1 MYKLT
6 RPSRVWLQGA
16 TRKTRRRLGNE
27 LMIERLVGFCVRW
40 RWAVLFLVLSL
51 TGAGVYFA
59 TTRFAIDTNTENLFS
74 PDIPWRRHETALY
87 SAFPQLDDLIVA
99 VIDGKTPQLAEE
111 AADRLNAALQGAP
124 LIARAWRPDDNPFF
138 HANGLL
144 YMNTADLRRTV
155 GTLIGER
162 DILQAL
168 AEDPSLRGLDGALIT
183 NMQQIGGSQR
193 GLALFSSGLDELSR
207 AFEAVLANKPAA
219 VSWEKM
225 LSIGPPPPA
234 PEAAASDLRRILL
247 IKPVLDFGALQP
259 GADAIEVVRKTAA
272 ELKLTPKEGVR
283 LRLTGQVPLADDEFA
298 TISENMGLNLSV
310 TLGIVALILFAAL
323 RSPKLIFAVLV
334 TLLAGLAMTAGLGL
348 LLIGRFNM
356 ISVAFAALF
365 IGLGVDLGIQ
375 FTTRYREERHKMGP
389 QSADIGAALQNA
401 ARGIG
406 GSLTLAAV
414 SLVAGFFCFLPTDF
428 RGVSELGLI
437 AGFGMII
444 AYVAT
449 LTFLPALI
457 KLLKPRSES
466 LPVETAALARVDHW
480 IARHRGIVIVAAVLA
495 AVAGLPHLLH
505 LTFDSNP
512 MDLRSKKLESV
523 STFLDLS
530 EDPKTALN
538 TIEVLAPSLDA
549 ARELARK
556 IAALPTVDHVVSVE
570 TLLPSNQDEKLPLI
584 ERAAAQLSATL
595 APKVKQ
601 PPSDAEVVKSLVST
615 GGALRRGFGRA
626 EPPAVTRFVANLD
639 ALAKAGPLVR
649 EAARVAVFSGFDQLL
664 DDLRK
669 LLATKGISVETLPA
683 DLANDWISPRG
694 EYRIE
699 VFPKGDSNNRD
710 VMTAF
715 ARDVRTV
722 APDASG
728 LPIIVAEAGETV
740 VRAFIQAGVYAF
752 LAIFAILAIALR
764 NAKDVALTLGPLL
777 LAGVMSLEAA
787 DYLGMSLNFA
797 NIIALPL
804 MFAVGVA
811 FHIYYVIAW
820 RKGIADMLASS
831 LTRAIFFSAL
841 TTGTAFGSLA
851 FSSHPGTASMGELL
865 AISLFF
871 TLLAAFV
878 VVPAFLGPPRS
889 RPS

>member
-1 MYKLT
+1 M
-6 RPSRVWLQGA
+6 
-16 TRKTRRRLGNE
+16 
-27 LMIERLVGFCVRW
+27 
-40 RWAVLFLVLSL
+40 
-51 TGAGVYFA
+51 
-59 TTRFAIDTNTENLFS
+59 
-74 PDIPWRRHETALY
+74 
-87 SAFPQLDDLIVA
+87 
-99 VIDGKTPQLAEE
+99 
-111 AADRLNAALQGAP
+111 
-124 LIARAWRPDDNPFF
+124 
-138 HANGLL
+138 
-144 YMNTADLRRTV
+144 
-155 GTLIGER
+155 
-162 DILQAL
+162 
-168 AEDPSLRGLDGALIT
+168 
-183 NMQQIGGSQR
+183 
-193 GLALFSSGLDELSR
+193 
-207 AFEAVLANKPAA
+207 
-219 VSWEKM
+219 
-225 LSIGPPPPA
+225 
-234 PEAAASDLRRILL
+234 
-247 IKPVLDFGALQP
+247 
-259 GADAIEVVRKTAA
+259 
-272 ELKLTPKEGVR
+272 
-283 LRLTGQVPLADDEFA
+283 
-298 TISENMGLNLSV
+298 
-310 TLGIVALILFAAL
+310 
-323 RSPKLIFAVLV
+323 
-334 TLLAGLAMTAGLGL
+334 
-348 LLIGRFNM
+348 
-356 ISVAFAALF
+356 
-365 IGLGVDLGIQ
+365 
-375 FTTRYREERHKMGP
+375 
-389 QSADIGAALQNA
+389 
-401 ARGIG
+401 
-406 GSLTLAAV
+406 
-414 SLVAGFFCFLPTDF
+414 
-428 RGVSELGLI
+428 
-437 AGFGMII
+437 
-444 AYVAT
+444 
-449 LTFLPALI
+449 
-457 KLLKPRSES
+457 
-466 LPVETAALARVDHW
+466 
-480 IARHRGIVIVAAVLA
+480 
-495 AVAGLPHLLH
+495 
-505 LTFDSNP
+505 
-512 MDLRSKKLESV
+512 
-523 STFLDLS
+523 
-530 EDPKTALN
+530 
-538 TIEVLAPSLDA
+538 
-549 ARELARK
+549 
-556 IAALPTVDHVVSVE
+556 
-570 TLLPSNQDEKLPLI
+570 
-584 ERAAAQLSATL
+584 
-595 APKVKQ
+595 
-601 PPSDAEVVKSLVST
+601 
-615 GGALRRGFGRA
+615 
-626 EPPAVTRFVANLD
+626 TRFVANLD